1 MIESDSR
8 STLARLAWPLRLT
21 LLGLWAERL
30 ARAFWPLW
38 TIAIATLAV
47 LAFGVQDHL
56 PLEAAWS
63 MLVLA
68 AAAALWALISG
79 LRSFAR
85 PIKAEALAR
94 LDASLPGRPISAL
107 TDVQAIGAGDP
118 ASIAVWNA
126 HRARMSA
133 KIDGAQ
139 AVAPDLRLASRDRF
153 ALRYMAL
160 TALIIAIGFGSL
172 SRATSIT
179 GLTPGAG
186 QTAAMGPTWEGWAQP
201 PAHTGKPALYLNDIT
216 ATKLSLPT
224 GTRVQI
230 RLYGEVGAL
239 TLTETVSGRTD
250 PAPASALTQDFDIQ
264 QSGKITISGSNGR
277 EWQIIAL
284 PDTAPTIT
292 STGKVER
299 EADGQ
304 MKLPFSAADDYG
316 VTGGKAVIALDLAS
330 VDRSFGLTV
339 APEPREAITLDLPL
353 PISGSRAKFD
363 EFLIEDLAKHPFA
376 NLPVTVTLTAT
387 DAMNHEG
394 RSAPI
399 TLVLPGKR
407 FFDPLAA
414 ALIEMRRDI
423 LWSRQNA
430 AHSAQILKAVT
441 NRPEDLIRNEG
452 AYLRLRVAV
461 RRLDAEAQ
469 TLSPASRDDLADA
482 LWDIALLIEEG
493 DLASAKERL
502 DRAQDRLN
510 EAIKN
515 GADQSEIDALMKD
528 LREAMD
534 DYIKQLAEEGQRNPD
549 AQMSENQNT
558 REMTADQLQQMLDE
572 LQKLLEQGKTAEAA
586 ELMEA
591 LRQLMENMQVTQGP
605 GGQGSGGPGGKA
617 MKDLSDTLRDQQGLS
632 DDAFGQLQ
640 NGPEGQPG
648 EGQGDGKENQK
659 PGQGQGQGQ
668 GTDQGDGADQDDRS
682 LAERQRDLRDRLNS
696 LNTPSLPGAGSEK
709 GAEARRNLDQAGR
722 SMEGAERALRDGD
735 LSGALD
741 KQAEAM
747 EALREGLRG
756 LGEAQA
762 QQQQQQNGT
771 DGQTMGR
778 NDPGSNLDPLGR
790 ELGEAG
796 RIGSDRNM
804 MQGEDVYRRAQTLLD
819 EIRRRS
825 GEQSR
830 PLGER
835 DYLKRLLDLF

>member
-1 MIESDSR
+1 MIESDTR

-47 LAFGVQDHL
+47 LAFGIQDQV
-56 PLEAAWS
+56 PLEAAWAF
-63 MLVLA
+63 LVLA
-68 AAAALWALISG
+68 AVAGLWTLFTG
-79 LRSFAR
+79 FRSFAK

-107 TDVQAIGAGDP
+107 TDIQAIGTNDP

-126 HRARMSA
+126 HCARMA
-133 KIDGAQ
+133 ARIDGVQ

-160 TALIIAIGFGSL
+160 TALIIAIVFGSL

-179 GLTPGAG
+179 DLTPGTG
-186 QTAAMGPTWEGWAQP
+186 QAAAIGPTWEGWAQP

-216 ATKLSLPT
+216 GAKLSLPQ

-250 PAPASALTQDFDIQ
+250 PEPASSLTQDFDVQ
-264 QSGKITISGSNGR
+264 QSGTIAITGANGR
-277 EWQIIAL
+277 EWTITAL
-284 PDTAPTIT
+284 PDAAPSIS

-299 EADGQ
+299 EADGK

-316 VTGGKAVIALDLAS
+316 VTGGKAVITLDLAS
-330 VDRSFGLTV
+330 VTRTYGLTID
-339 APEPREAITLDLPL
+339 PEPRDAITLDLPL

-363 EFLIEDLAKHPFA
+363 EYLIEDLAKHPFA
-376 NLPVTVTLTAT
+376 NLPVTITLTAT

-394 RSAPI
+394 KSAPI
-399 TLVLPGKR
+399 TLTLPGKR
-407 FFDPLAA
+407 FFDPFAA

-423 LWSRQNA
+423 LWSRNNA
-430 AHSAQILKAVT
+430 ARSSQILKAVT
-441 NRPEDLIRNEG
+441 HRPEDLIRNEG
-452 AYLRLRVAV
+452 AYLRLRVAI
-461 RRLDAEAQ
+461 RRLDTEAK
-469 TLSPASRDDLADA
+469 TLTPASRDELADA

-493 DLASAKERL
+493 DLASAQERL
-502 DRAQDRLN
+502 RRAQDRLK

-534 DYIKQLAEEGQRNPD
+534 DYLKQLAEEGQRNPD
-549 AQMSENQNT
+549 SQMSENQNT
-558 REMTADQLQQMLDE
+558 IEMTGDQLQQMLDE
-572 LQKLLEQGKTAEAA
+572 LQKLLEEGKTAEAA

-617 MKDLSDTLRDQQGLS
+617 MKDLADTLRDQQGLS

-640 NGPEGQPG
+640 EGPSGDPG
-648 EGQGDGKENQK
+648 EGKQNQK
-659 PGQGQGQGQ
+659 PGQGSG
-668 GTDQGDGADQDDRS
+668 QGDGTGQDDRS
-682 LAERQRDLRDRLNS
+682 LAERQGDLRDRLNS
-696 LNTPSLPGAGSEK
+696 LNNQSLPGAGSEK
-709 GAEARRNLDQAGR
+709 GAEARKQLDQAGR
-722 SMEGAERALRDGD
+722 SMGDAERALRDGD

-762 QQQQQQNGT
+762 QQQQQQNGAE
-771 DGQTMGR
+771 GEAMGR

-825 GEQSR
+825 GEQTR
-830 PLGER
+830 PLNER